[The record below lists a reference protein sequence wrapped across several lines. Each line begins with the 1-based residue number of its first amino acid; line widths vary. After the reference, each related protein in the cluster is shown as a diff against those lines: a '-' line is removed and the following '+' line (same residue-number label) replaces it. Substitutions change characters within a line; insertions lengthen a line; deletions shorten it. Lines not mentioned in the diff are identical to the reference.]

1 MSPNRVVLIDPDP
14 AVKVLARR
22 LRAQEYEVSVFDS
35 GEEGTRSALENPPA
49 VVIAD
54 LWMEGVSGLQIARL
68 LGAEPATEDVPV
80 VLRSPVDEPRTRFWA
95 RHAGAAGYVAK
106 GRFGEL
112 VRTLKRVVRP
122 RDDGFFFSLGDGADA
137 PWIVIGTHYDTKILG
152 PEHGETPDRPFLGAN
167 DGGSGTAIQLE
178 LARVLSQDERP
189 REVGLRLLFLDGE
202 EAVNFDWEGKD
213 NTYGS
218 RYHAERL
225 LREGEASRF
234 GACVILDMLG
244 DRDLQLVHDVNSRLA
259 LLEIFQDAA
268 RREGLGKHL
277 MTQRQAVRDDHQSFL
292 RVGIPAVDLI
302 DLTYGPNNGWWHTV
316 EDTLDKCSADSLG
329 VAARIFLAGLPDLE
343 AWVLDQR

>member
-1 MSPNRVVLIDPDP
+1 MTCAPKLL
-14 AVKVLARR
+14 ALAAGLVLAGSCSSPTPPGP
-22 LRAQEYEVSVFDS
+22 APGPDFDQAKAWQHLERIVAIGPRPS
-35 GEEGTRSALENPPA
+35 GSQGA
-49 VVIAD
+49 AD
-54 LWMEGVSGLQIARL
+54 LRDYLELQLEALGL
-68 LGAEPATEDVPV
+68 T
-80 VLRSPVDEPRTRFWA
+80 
-95 RHAGAAGYVAK
+95 
-106 GRFGEL
+106 
-112 VRTLKRVVRP
+112 VVREP
-122 RDDGFFFSLGDGADA
+122 FTDGTPAGDIHFENLWVDLPPTLGDGADA